1 MFEHLVLTIFRFFYR
16 LGGFGLLGLGILD
29 SSFLFMPLGNDLLV
43 TAFTVRNPHLWPYYA
58 AMATAGSV
66 LGVLLM
72 DATSRK
78 LGEKGLENRVSKRR
92 LDYIRKKIE
101 TQAALT
107 LTIASLMPPPFPFTV
122 FVIVPAALQYS
133 RVKLLSF
140 VAAGR
145 MIRFSVIGL
154 LAMFYGSFIMRMARQ
169 PAVRWTMVAL
179 ALISIVGSAW
189 SVFKL
194 FRRSRRAGGG
204 ADFDSSRRVAHPKVL
219 PPPPKRPGSPETRSG
234 LTGDPVQ
241 SGSYERTRGPSG
253 RC

>member
-43 TAFTVRNPHLWPYYA
+43 TAFTVRNPHMWPYYA

-66 LGVLLM
+66 LGVFIM

-78 LGEKGLENRVSKRR
+78 LGEKGLEKRVSERR
-92 LDYIRKKIE
+92 LKYIRQKIE

-107 LTIASLMPPPFPFTV
+107 LILASLMPPPFPFTV

-140 VAAGR
+140 VAIGR
-145 MIRFSVIGL
+145 MIRFSAIGL
-154 LAMFYGSFIMRMARQ
+154 LAMFYGSFIMRMAKW
-169 PAVRWTMVAL
+169 PAVRWTIVAL
-179 ALISIVGSAW
+179 ALISIAGSAW
-189 SVFKL
+189 SVFRL
-194 FRRSRRAGGG
+194 FRKSRG
-204 ADFDSSRRVAHPKVL
+204 ADR
-219 PPPPKRPGSPETRSG
+219 G
-234 LTGDPVQ
+234 Q
-241 SGSYERTRGPSG
+241 SKKSAKEQPAEG
-253 RC
+253 